1 MLGVFIILDCASDSN
16 GSHFLCNCSGIHGKN
31 VCYKILSLFSITS
44 SINLFSH
51 RVWYKVV
58 PMRDFAIK
66 LPASLGPAVQSDERD
81 RTDSGSLP
89 GAEPLLK
96 GDLQLSAGNPSGE
109 SSGCSSGTESVASSA
124 DTASHMSISDS
135 GTDQPKSPSPSLT
148 EPLEKDI
155 TIRQRPNV
163 KKAGKIPFFS

>member
-1 MLGVFIILDCASDSN
+1 
-16 GSHFLCNCSGIHGKN
+16 
-31 VCYKILSLFSITS
+31 
-44 SINLFSH
+44 
-51 RVWYKVV
+51 
-58 PMRDFAIK
+58 MRDFAIK

-81 RTDSGSLP
+81 RTDSGSSP

-96 GDLQLSAGNPSGE
+96 GDLQLSVGNPSGE

-155 TIRQRPNV
+155 TIRQRPSV
-163 KKAGKIPFFS
+163 KKAGKIPFFSLKLICLSWIFVFSNGIK